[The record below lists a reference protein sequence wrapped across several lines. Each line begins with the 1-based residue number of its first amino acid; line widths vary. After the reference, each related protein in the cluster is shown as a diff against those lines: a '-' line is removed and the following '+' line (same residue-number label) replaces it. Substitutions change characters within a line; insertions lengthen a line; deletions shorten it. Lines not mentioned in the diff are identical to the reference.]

1 MSNFYES
8 IGKFFGVLFL
18 TIVLMLWMV
27 FSSGYVLLHYYEWFI
42 IPLGYNL
49 PTLSLLQFVGISF
62 FMKLFISKSNKV
74 WIKDEYKDKTTENV
88 AIVLSPFIALLF
100 GYILK
105 SFI

>member
-8 IGKFFGVLFL
+8 IGKLFGVLFL
-18 TIVLMLWMV
+18 TAILMLWMV

-42 IPLGYNL
+42 IPLGYNV
-49 PTLSLLQFVGISF
+49 PTLSLLQFVGISSF
-62 FMKLFISKSNKV
+62 LKLLTSYNNKIY
-74 WIKDEYKDKTTENV
+74 IKDEYKDKTTENI
-88 AIVLSPFIALLF
+88 AIILLPFLALLF